1 MASFSSSDG
10 DARGAHDTYVDLV
23 IFDEV
28 CLRRAV
34 RLLSSAG
41 LRTRRSAEADKAGR
55 VAVISHAGSREA
67 RAREIHRLSSLASVV
82 AIVPETGADV
92 AMAVRAGARG
102 VVFEDRLGEALVPTV
117 GAVRAGQLAV
127 PRRFHRHAVKP
138 RLSYRERQVLGL
150 MAIGVGNAGIAT
162 AVGLETSTVK
172 SHVSAALAKLG
183 VRTRREA
190 AAVVVEPD
198 EGFGRGILDLPIVQ
212 RERTAANVP
221 SRPGVHSSAVEGA
234 SR

>member
-1 MASFSSSDG
+1 M
-10 DARGAHDTYVDLV
+10 
-23 IFDEV
+23 
-28 CLRRAV
+28 
-34 RLLSSAG
+34 
-41 LRTRRSAEADKAGR
+41 
-55 VAVISHAGSREA
+55 ISHSGRREA
-67 RAREIHRLSSLASVV
+67 RAREIHRLSALASVV

-92 AMAVRAGARG
+92 ATAVRAGARG

-127 PRRFHRHAVKP
+127 PRQFHRHAVKP

-183 VRTRREA
+183 VRTRGEA
-190 AAVVVEPD
+190 AAVVVDPD
-198 EGFGRGILDLPIVQ
+198 EGFGPGILDLPIVQ
-212 RERTAANVP
+212 RERTAVSVP
-221 SRPGVHSSAVEGA
+221 SQPHVHSSAVEAA